1 MKEKMIFKPR
11 ARLLLQLGDELI
23 RNESIALLELVKN
36 SYDADATN
44 LKVTMERVDEEDGV
58 ITIEDNGI
66 GMDIDVIRNVWME
79 PGSSKQN
86 DGTYKKRRTEKFGRP
101 ILGEKGIG
109 RFAVHKL
116 GNVIELTTR
125 KRGNKEVH
133 IKIDWTIFEQV
144 AYLAETPIDV
154 VVREPQVFTGE
165 KTGTKIIVT
174 KFRQPWNR
182 GMVRDVYR
190 SWNSL
195 RSPFASPE
203 SFNIDFRIDK
213 KEWLEGIIGLDEI
226 KENALFKFKCEIQ
239 GQEITK
245 FVYDFVPFPTMT
257 KLRKKRITTEHPSV
271 QKLTKLLGRNGKPL
285 DLSKFKIGKIT
296 FEGFIFDRDPR
307 TLSLGVQDKQGF
319 KNYLDNNGGVKVY
332 RDGMRVYDYGAPGN
346 DWLNL
351 DIRRVNVPAIRV
363 SNNIIIAAV
372 SINSESSPDLI
383 EKTNREGFIENESYM
398 TFSDAVLHALYVV
411 ETQRIID
418 KNQIRTYY
426 GSTPKSEPVISRINE
441 LRITVNK
448 KIKDKQLKEEV
459 SDHLDKIEKD
469 YKYINETL
477 LKSAG
482 AGLSFSVVVHE
493 ADKIVDELLK
503 ILEKDQSSRIS
514 TLVKHL
520 SKLLEGYSFLI
531 KKGGKQKW
539 SILEIVNQAIF
550 NMEFR
555 LKAHKIDVIKENE
568 KAAKN
573 MIIRCSRNLV
583 ISTILNI
590 IDNSI
595 WWLEYA
601 KIEKKK
607 IFVTFSKERKGYFTI
622 VIADNG
628 NGFALPTEELT
639 KPFVSA
645 KPSGMGLGLHI
656 AKEVM
661 EAHGGELIFPEF
673 LDFAIPK
680 EFKNGA
686 IVALAFKMGDKK

>member
-44 LKVTMERVDEEDGV
+44 LKVIMERVDEEDGV

-79 PGSSKQN
+79 PGRTKS
-86 DGTYKKRRTEKFGRP
+86 TLRRRTEKFGRP

-116 GNVIELTTR
+116 GNVIELITR
-125 KRGNKEVH
+125 KKNSKEVH
-133 IKIDWTIFEQV
+133 IKIDWTIFEKAV
-144 AYLAETPIDV
+144 YLDETPIDV
-154 VVREPQVFTGE
+154 EVREPQVFTGE

-195 RSPFASPE
+195 RSPFESPE
-203 SFNIDFRIDK
+203 SFNIDFHIDK

-257 KLRKKRITTEHPSV
+257 KLRKKRVTIEHPSV
-271 QKLTKLLGRNGKPL
+271 QKLKKLLGRNGKPL
-285 DLSKFKIGKIT
+285 DLSKFEIGKIT
-296 FEGFIFDRDPR
+296 FEGFIFDRDPK

-319 KNYLDNNGGVKVY
+319 KNYLDDNGGVKVY
-332 RDGMRVYDYGAPGN
+332 RDGMRVYDYGEKGN

-372 SINSESSPDLI
+372 SINSESSTDLI

-398 TFSDAVLHALYVV
+398 AFSDAVLHAIYVV
-411 ETQRIID
+411 ETQRVID
-418 KNQIRTYY
+418 KNQLRAYY
-426 GSTPKSEPVISRINE
+426 GATPKAEPVVSRINE

-448 KIKDKQLKEEV
+448 KVKDKQVKEEV
-459 SDHLDKIEKD
+459 SDYLDKIEKD
-469 YKYINETL
+469 YIYINETL

-503 ILEKDQSSRIS
+503 ILEKDQTSRIS
-514 TLVKHL
+514 LLVKHL

-531 KKGGKQKW
+531 KKGGKHRW
-539 SILEIVNQAIF
+539 SVLEIVNQAIF

-555 LKAHKIDVIKENE
+555 LKAHKIEIIKENE

-573 MIIRCSRNLV
+573 MIIRCSRNLI

-601 KIEKKK
+601 KIDKKK

-628 NGFALPTEELT
+628 NGFALPTEEIT
-639 KPFVSA
+639 KPFVTA

-661 EAHGGELIFPEF
+661 ESHGGELIFPEF
-673 LDFAIPK
+673 LDFSIPK
-680 EFKNGA
+680 EFKDGA
-686 IVALAFKMGDKK
+686 IVALAFKMGGKK

>member
-1 MKEKMIFKPR
+1 MKEKMIFRPR

-44 LKVTMERVDEEDGV
+44 LKVIMERVDEEDGV
-58 ITIEDNGI
+58 ITIEDNGV

-79 PGSSKQN
+79 PGSYKQN
-86 DGTYKKRRTEKFGRP
+86 DGTYKKRRTKKFGRP

-116 GNVIELTTR
+116 GNVIELITR
-125 KRGNKEVH
+125 KRGKKEVH
-133 IKIDWTIFEQV
+133 IKIDWTIFEKV
-144 AYLAETPIDV
+144 AYLDETPIYV
-154 VVREPQVFTGE
+154 EVREPQVFTGE

-174 KFRQPWNR
+174 KFHHPWNR
-182 GMVRDVYR
+182 GMIRDVYR

-195 RSPFASPE
+195 RSPFESPE
-203 SFNIDFRIDK
+203 SFNIDFHIDK

-257 KLRKKRITTEHPSV
+257 KLRKKRITKEYPSV
-271 QKLTKLLGRNGKPL
+271 QKLKKLLDRNGKPL
-285 DLSKFKIGKIT
+285 DLSKFEIGKIT
-296 FEGFIFDRDPR
+296 FEGFIFDRDPK
-307 TLSLGVQDKQGF
+307 TLSLGVQDKKGF
-319 KNYLDNNGGVKVY
+319 KNYLDDNGGVKVY
-332 RDGMRVYDYGAPGN
+332 RDGMRVYDYGEPGN

-351 DIRRVNVPAIRV
+351 DIRRVNVPSIRI

-372 SINSESSPDLI
+372 SINTESSTDLR
-383 EKTNREGFIENESYM
+383 EKTNREGFIENESYIA
-398 TFSDAVLHALYVV
+398 FSDAVLHALYVV

-418 KNQIRTYY
+418 KSQIRAYY
-426 GSTPKSEPVISRINE
+426 GSTPKAEPVVSRINE
-441 LRITVNK
+441 LRITVNE

-459 SDHLDKIEKD
+459 SAHLDKIERD
-469 YKYINETL
+469 YNYINETL

-493 ADKIVDELLK
+493 ADKIVDEILK

-531 KKGGKQKW
+531 KKGGKQRW
-539 SILEIVNQAIF
+539 SVLEIVNQAIF

-555 LKAHKIDVIKENE
+555 LKAHKIEVIKENE
-568 KAAKN
+568 NAAKN

-680 EFKNGA
+680 EFKDGA

>member
-1 MKEKMIFKPR
+1 MIFKPR

-36 SYDADATN
+36 SYDADSTN

-79 PGSSKQN
+79 PGSFKQN
-86 DGTYKKRRTEKFGRP
+86 DGMHKKRRTEKFGRP

-125 KRGNKEVH
+125 KRGKKEVH
-133 IKIDWTIFEQV
+133 IKIDWTIFEK
-144 AYLAETPIDV
+144 ATYLDETPIDV
-154 VVREPQVFTGE
+154 EVREPQVFTGE
-165 KTGTKIIVT
+165 KTGTKIKVT
-174 KFRQPWNR
+174 KFHHPWNR
-182 GMVRDVYR
+182 GMIRDVYR

-195 RSPFASPE
+195 RSPFESPE
-203 SFNIDFRIDK
+203 SFNIDFHIDK
-213 KEWLEGIIGLDEI
+213 KEWLEGIIGLDKI

-257 KLRKKRITTEHPSV
+257 KLRKKRITKEQPSV
-271 QKLTKLLGRNGKPL
+271 QKLKKLLDRNGKPL
-285 DLSKFKIGKIT
+285 DLSKLEIGKIT
-296 FEGFIFDRDPR
+296 FEGFIFDRDPK
-307 TLSLGVQDKQGF
+307 TLSLGVQDKKGF
-319 KNYLDNNGGVKVY
+319 KNYLDDNGGVKVY
-332 RDGMRVYDYGAPGN
+332 RDGMRVYDYGEPGN

-351 DIRRVNVPAIRV
+351 DIRRVNVPTIRI

-372 SINSESSPDLI
+372 SINSESSTDLR

-398 TFSDAVLHALYVV
+398 AFSDAVLHALHVI

-418 KNQIRTYY
+418 KNQIRAYY
-426 GSTPKSEPVISRINE
+426 GSTPKAEPVVSRINE

-459 SDHLDKIEKD
+459 SVHLDNIERD
-469 YKYINETL
+469 YNYINETL

-493 ADKIVDELLK
+493 ADKIVDEILK

-514 TLVKHL
+514 SLVKHL

-539 SILEIVNQAIF
+539 SVLEIVNQSIF

-555 LKAHKIDVIKENE
+555 LKAHKIEVIKENE

-680 EFKNGA
+680 EFKGGA
-686 IVALAFKMGDKK
+686 IVALAFKMGGKK